1 MNKVNALRG
10 CFVFCAMAFMLVAA
24 LASSSELRHRRH
36 CAATRSMLV
45 VVVAHAGIVWHA
57 TRMLA
62 APSRLRIAEPDSMH
76 HVRMQVMFAHSGACD
91 PANLAVLFG
100 CQRAL
105 LLCSLSG
112 AGRLSGKKLSIFFL
126 IAIGRSITFLSGLP
140 KAERSNRS
148 LRCENRG
155 PKLDGFLTG

>member
-10 CFVFCAMAFMLVAA
+10 CFVFGAMPFILVAA
-24 LASSSELRHRRH
+24 LASSSDLRHRRR
-36 CAATRSMLV
+36 CAATKGMLV
-45 VVVAHAGIVWHA
+45 VVVAHAGIAWHVMQ
-57 TRMLA
+57 MLA
-62 APSRLRIAEPDSMH
+62 TPLRVPIAEPDSMY
-76 HVRMQVMFAHSGACD
+76 HVCMQVLFAYSGACD
-91 PANLAVLFG
+91 SANLAVLYG
-100 CQRAL
+100 CQCAL
-105 LLCSLSG
+105 LLCSLGG
-112 AGRLSGKKLSIFFL
+112 AGRLSGKNYRFFFL